1 MICVFK
7 KVVLGTSY
15 RFRETAGYIYIILDV
30 YDKCMFIEMLFSIEL
45 QNTDLCR

>member
-1 MICVFK
+1 MKCFFK

-15 RFRETAGYIYIILDV
+15 RFRETAGDV
-30 YDKCMFIEMLFSIEL
+30 YDKCVFIEMLFSIEL

>member
-1 MICVFK
+1 MQCFLK

-15 RFRETAGYIYIILDV
+15 RFRETAGHVD
-30 YDKCMFIEMLFSIEL
+30 DKCMFIEMLFSIEL